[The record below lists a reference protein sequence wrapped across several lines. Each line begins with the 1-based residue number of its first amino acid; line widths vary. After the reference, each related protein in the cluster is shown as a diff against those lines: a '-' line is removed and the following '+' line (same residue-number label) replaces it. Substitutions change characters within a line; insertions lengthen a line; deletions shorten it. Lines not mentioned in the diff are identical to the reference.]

1 MPRRAERTTP
11 STPLH
16 LPLPSLS
23 ALIQAIN
30 SHREIPS
37 IIHALTPMTRLSLAT
52 PVNAVPST
60 DYYSSLQSFT
70 RWPSCPY
77 MSENSHR
84 VGLGRPRGWYRE
96 HNEID
101 FLSMPKEGP
110 PDLQRSGI
118 SCVHLIYYHEHIIF
132 AAQHDTTLLQCSCKL
147 MQKKL
152 KNPIGLL
159 SNEIP
164 RQCSR
169 TRRSERIPRCPD
181 LYKIPLTTTP
191 PSRVRKT
198 RTTTY
203 LPT

>member
-1 MPRRAERTTP
+1 MHHLSKPSKPKPAVSTLTPPPGPLAIPRPPSFPNQESSTFYRLLLHFVRLGRIASSTHACMPRRAERTTP

-37 IIHALTPMTRLSLAT
+37 IIHALAPMTRLSLAT

-101 FLSMPKEGP
+101 FPSMPKEGP

-118 SCVHLIYYHEHIIF
+118 
-132 AAQHDTTLLQCSCKL
+132 
-147 MQKKL
+147 
-152 KNPIGLL
+152 
-159 SNEIP
+159 
-164 RQCSR
+164 
-169 TRRSERIPRCPD
+169 
-181 LYKIPLTTTP
+181 
-191 PSRVRKT
+191 
-198 RTTTY
+198 
-203 LPT
+203 